1 MHDDD
6 DDDDDDQDMNCLNM
20 NCLNTNYQIVN
31 IIPSLSLKP
40 EINNKYF

>member
-6 DDDDDDQDMNCLNM
+6 DSDDSDEGM

-31 IIPSLSLKP
+31 IIPSLSNPK
-40 EINNKYF
+40 